1 MAFFRQY
8 VAPLIILLG
17 FIFALV
23 AVSARSFL
31 PGDMLEPAAPIPV
44 SGGFT
49 NGQVIPA
56 PPTAPDLDPTAPP
69 VTAPAANALPPQL
82 SQLVHGDAPAL

>member
-8 VAPLIILLG
+8 VAPLIILLV

-23 AVSARSFL
+23 AVTARSFL
-31 PGDMLEPAAPIPV
+31 PGDMLEPAVPI
-44 SGGFT
+44 
-49 NGQVIPA
+49 GQ
-56 PPTAPDLDPTAPP
+56 
-69 VTAPAANALPPQL
+69 VTAPASPESALPPQL